1 MGGLYVRRED
11 YVVKFQTWF
20 DALQTESTRPNEKQ
34 LLVLEAVRDRVLQEI
49 ELDIVGPSYV
59 AGDSVFFYRV
69 LFYGIPTPPSPP
81 PWYNGVVVPRPPTP
95 HPRSAHSS

>member
-1 MGGLYVRRED
+1 MLEAMPQKVRTCVRRQTHTHMHRLRQNKMGGLYVRRED

-20 DALQTESTRPNEKQ
+20 DALQTESTRTNEKQ

-59 AGDSVFFYRV
+59 AGLIRF
-69 LFYGIPTPPSPP
+69 IP
-81 PWYNGVVVPRPPTP
+81 
-95 HPRSAHSS
+95 